1 MQEDFGDR
9 PRCFL
14 PDLLQGACLE
24 PYVVNPDNE
33 IDIKSDYAL
42 TKGQQAGGGHASGGT
57 YEEGGSESGSVS
69 GHGTSEHG
77 SSGSGHASG
86 SGRVTQIRPQQ
97 AKLKLRISE

>member
-42 TKGQQAGGGHASGGT
+42 TKGQQAGGGHVSGGT
-57 YEEGGSESGSVS
+57 YEEGGSA
-69 GHGTSEHG
+69 HG
-77 SSGSGHASG
+77 SETGQGSFEGGSSSSGHASG
-86 SGRVTQIRPQQ
+86 SGRVTQIRPQH